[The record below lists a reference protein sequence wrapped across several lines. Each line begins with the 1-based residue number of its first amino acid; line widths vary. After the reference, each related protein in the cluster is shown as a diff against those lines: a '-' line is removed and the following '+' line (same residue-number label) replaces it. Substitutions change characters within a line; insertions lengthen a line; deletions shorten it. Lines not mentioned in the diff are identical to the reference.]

1 MLKNKYFKNDM
12 PMKMKQNSKYE
23 DGLKIKGIGR
33 FQPYIIMSY
42 ERKVFWG
49 GLHICPT
56 KLLVS
61 TLPHATMLS

>member
-23 DGLKIKGIGR
+23 DNLKIKGIGR

-42 ERKVFWG
+42 KW
-49 GLHICPT
+49 
-56 KLLVS
+56 
-61 TLPHATMLS
+61 